1 MRIMHFNRKR
11 MLLFIRACFSSSVWL
26 RAVVC
31 VCILYRFIRKSGK
44 KHSLLSEPFLSPGE
58 THYDC
63 PHWQAH
69 YKPKRVRGVQSLYTE
84 LGYMASYLEGKSCA
98 VVGASGIL
106 QYSNFGTEID
116 AHDVVVRFG
125 LPNLDK
131 EISGV
136 KTSMLLINPSALFM
150 SNTTALSQSIL
161 NGARQT
167 VQVLNPKIISVNCC
181 TRLCYEKVHK
191 LKEDDFIFQHRN
203 TTASACS
210 YISEVTRHLKDKY
223 NWTSS
228 GSILFR
234 FIVHVS
240 FS

>member
-1 MRIMHFNRKR
+1 M
-11 MLLFIRACFSSSVWL
+11 
-26 RAVVC
+26 
-31 VCILYRFIRKSGK
+31 
-44 KHSLLSEPFLSPGE
+44 
-58 THYDC
+58 
-63 PHWQAH
+63 
-69 YKPKRVRGVQSLYTE
+69 
-84 LGYMASYLEGKSCA
+84 EGKSCA
-98 VVGASGIL
+98 IVGASGIL

-136 KTSMLLINPSALFM
+136 KTSILLINPSALFM

-228 GSILFR
+228 GSIPRSGLLYMFPFLENCKR
-234 FIVHVS
+234 VGFYGQWPFALDCRDKPVQYHYWEDAPGLINPVHDSEADFATFLRVVNVYENAHNNLPIELTKCRTDS
-240 FS
+240 